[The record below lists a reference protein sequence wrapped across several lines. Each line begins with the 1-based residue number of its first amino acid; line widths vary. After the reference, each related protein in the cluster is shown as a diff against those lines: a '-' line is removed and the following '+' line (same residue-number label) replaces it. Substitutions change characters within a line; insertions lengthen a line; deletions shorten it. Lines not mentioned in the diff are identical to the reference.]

1 MDPRGDRVG
10 STSRAT
16 TSANT
21 SMNKPTFKRRQEI
34 CNDVKVAYAIR
45 PLNEDVEP
53 MIVNVLHN
61 DEAYVH
67 IAVHHGGDAID
78 DLYVRLEELPSIVK
92 YVNAYPMLFM
102 PKYDDIM
109 AALPSDYDLLI
120 EE

>member
-1 MDPRGDRVG
+1 
-10 STSRAT
+10 
-16 TSANT
+16 
-21 SMNKPTFKRRQEI
+21 MNVTFKRWSEI
-34 CNDVKVAYAIR
+34 NTDVKIAYAIR
-45 PLNEDVEP
+45 PLNEDMEP

-67 IAVHHGGDAID
+67 IAVHHNGDAAD
-78 DLYVRLEELPSIVK
+78 DLHVQLVHVPSEIR
-92 YVNAYPMLFM
+92 YVNNYPMLFM